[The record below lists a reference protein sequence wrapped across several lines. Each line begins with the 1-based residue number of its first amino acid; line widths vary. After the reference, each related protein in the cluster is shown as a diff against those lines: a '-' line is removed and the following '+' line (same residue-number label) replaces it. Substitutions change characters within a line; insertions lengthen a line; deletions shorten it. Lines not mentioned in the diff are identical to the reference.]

1 MDFNT
6 PPITIDPNTPPIIKL
21 MDPQVPRPRITQI
34 TDNLYLSDARGGN
47 SLQILEE
54 KGITAIVTLLPT
66 TGPIWDDPNF
76 RTHFPPSQ
84 RLHIP
89 CEDSHTQNILVYL
102 EEICAFIDKQ
112 ISAGVGGPSRSK
124 ESEEYM
130 AQFNI
135 KQLEVLRKVSEQTW
149 TRGPTKVLIHCE
161 KGYSRSPTV
170 LIAYLMRKNR
180 LPLDTVMEQVKSK
193 RDVGPNPNFMDQ
205 LQVWEK
211 VGYNLW
217 ADEEKEEPKG
227 PYAEY
232 LYRRVERNIGIR
244 KD

>member
-1 MDFNT
+1 MDPNI
-6 PPITIDPNTPPIIKL
+6 PPIVKL

-34 TDNLYLSDARGGN
+34 RGNLFLNDARGGS

-54 KGITAIVTLLPT
+54 KGITAIVALVPS
-66 TGPIWDDPNF
+66 TGPIWEDPLF

-89 CEDSHTQNILVYL
+89 CEDSHTQNLIVHF
-102 EEICAFIDKQ
+102 EKTSAFIEKQ
-112 ISAGVGGPSRSK
+112 IATGLGVPPREG

-130 AQFNI
+130 AQFS
-135 KQLEVLRKVSEQTW
+135 KEQLEELRKVRERTW
-149 TRGPTKVLIHCE
+149 TKGPTKVLIHCE
-161 KGYSRSPTV
+161 RGYSCSLTV
-170 LIAYLMRKNR
+170 LMAYLMRKKG

-205 LQVWEK
+205 LKVWEK
-211 VGYNLW
+211 VGYNIW
-217 ADEEKEEPKG
+217 TDDEKEEPKG
-227 PYAEY
+227 QYAEY
-232 LYRRVERNIGIR
+232 LARRVERNIGIL